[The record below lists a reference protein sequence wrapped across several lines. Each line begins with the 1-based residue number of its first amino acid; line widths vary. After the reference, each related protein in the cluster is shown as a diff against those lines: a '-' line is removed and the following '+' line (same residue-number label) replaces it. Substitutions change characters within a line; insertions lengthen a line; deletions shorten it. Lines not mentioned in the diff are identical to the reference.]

1 MENRGVSIR
10 SIINKDSWYHISCVN
25 KLADIPTPV
34 CKINNF
40 EGWFDRPQS
49 LYTDIDVR
57 KFDAGERLKLVRVV
71 FEVEA
76 KDGKKDLKGI
86 SSMNMLC
93 SNFLMVLFTLC

>member
-25 KLADIPTPV
+25 KPADIPTPV

-40 EGWFDRPQS
+40 ERSFDRLQS

-57 KFDAGERLKLVRVV
+57 KFDAGERLKLVKVV
-71 FEVEA
+71 FEIEA
-76 KDGKKDLKGI
+76 KDGKKDLKGV

-93 SNFLMVLFTLC
+93 SNFLVVLFTLC